1 MLKCCKMIRHIFA
14 DKGNCDKYY
23 FVELNREA
31 TRILNKQVDQEE
43 RTETNWEGENLSR
56 IELQHINNITDNTT
70 VLLG

>member
-56 IELQHINNITDNTT
+56 IELQHINNITDNAQ
-70 VLLG
+70 